1 MSTQN
6 PTAVRVY
13 LARVRSALA
22 DLPESEVEEI
32 LEDVRPH
39 LAEMEAELGENAK
52 VDTLIERLGTPES
65 YAAELRTSG
74 GYPPR
79 PADAGNQTTVLGK
92 TGIGGARF
100 AFWGLVFSVGGFAL
114 FGFAAAVWVR
124 VEPLLGLLFVAPVL
138 AISVAYVVRKGVAPI
153 AELPEVVKLRETA
166 ASLQANRE
174 GKGLSYL
181 RSLKPA
187 WWLLCAAVLVMFG
200 LLLVVRDTE
209 AVLLLPLM
217 IVAAVAVVWAGP
229 KLKGDS
235 RLLWLAVP
243 ISAFVVG
250 SMLGG
255 AGAAVDLI
263 ANRSYSSGSYNGSYN
278 PNYQDGYG
286 NPQLMYG
293 NREVENIYAFDAEGK
308 PLTEFYLYDEDGR
321 PLSTTRYACE
331 KSTGDKRK
339 AGDDN
344 RYPRPRIQQGVQD
357 DQGNADGY
365 NGYRG
370 YCQEKTDVPF
380 SAAIPKG
387 AQVPPPSSSAPS
399 SPVAPPA
406 APPSSAV
413 PPSSNSTQPTR

>member
-39 LAEMEAELGENAK
+39 LAEMEAELGDNAR
-52 VDTLIERLGTPES
+52 VEALIERLGSPES
-65 YAAELRTSG
+65 YAAELRASG

-79 PADAGNQTTVLGK
+79 PADTGDKTTALKAK

-166 ASLQANRE
+166 TSFQANRNSR
-174 GKGLSYL
+174 GLTYF
-181 RSLKPA
+181 RTLKPA
-187 WWLLCAAVLVMFG
+187 WWVLCAAVLVVFG
-200 LLLVVRDTE
+200 LLLVLRDTE

-217 IVAAVAVVWAGP
+217 LLAAVAVVWAGP
-229 KLKGDS
+229 RLKADR

-243 ISAFVVG
+243 ISAFVIG

-263 ANRSYSSGSYNGSYN
+263 AKRSYGSGSYGGYP
-278 PNYQDGYG
+278 PNYHDTYG

-293 NREVENIYAFDAEGK
+293 SQSVDNIYAFDGEGK
-308 PLTEFYLYDEDGR
+308 PLTEIYLYDEEGR

-331 KSTGDKRK
+331 RSTGEKRRV
-339 AGDDN
+339 GDDN
-344 RYPRPRIQQGVQD
+344 RYPRPRIERGVQD
-357 DQGNADGY
+357 DEGNLNGY

-387 AQVPPPSSSAPS
+387 LPVPPASSAPPSPTS
-399 SPVAPPA
+399 SAA
-406 APPSSAV
+406 APP
-413 PPSSNSTQPTR
+413 SNSTQPTR

>member
-39 LAEMEAELGENAK
+39 LAEMEAELGDNPK
-52 VDTLIERLGTPES
+52 VDALIERLGSPEG
-65 YAAELRTSG
+65 YAAELRASG

-79 PADAGNQTTVLGK
+79 PADSGDKTSLLKVK

-100 AFWGLVFSVGGFAL
+100 AFWGLVFSMGGFAL

-124 VEPLLGLLFVAPVL
+124 VEPLLGLLFIAPVL
-138 AISVAYVVRKGVAPI
+138 AISVAYVVRRGVAPI
-153 AELPEVVKLRETA
+153 TELPEVVKLREIVK
-166 ASLQANRE
+166 SFQSNRN
-174 GKGLSYL
+174 GKGLTYF
-181 RSLKPA
+181 RALKPA
-187 WWLLCAAVLVMFG
+187 WWVLCAAVLVVFG
-200 LLLVVRDTE
+200 LLLMLRDTE

-217 IVAAVAVVWAGP
+217 LLAAVAVVWAGP
-229 KLKGDS
+229 KLKTDR

-243 ISAFVVG
+243 ISAFVIG

-263 ANRSYSSGSYNGSYN
+263 AKRSYGGSSYNSGYT
-278 PNYQDGYG
+278 PNYNDNYG

-293 NREVENIYAFDAEGK
+293 SQDVENIYAFDAEGK
-308 PLTEFYLYDEDGR
+308 PLTEIYLYDENGR

-331 KSTGDKRK
+331 KSTGEKRRV
-339 AGDDN
+339 GDDN
-344 RYPRPRIQQGVQD
+344 RYPRPLVERGVEDGQGSR
-357 DQGNADGY
+357 NGY
-365 NGYRG
+365 NGSRG
-370 YCQEKTDVPF
+370 YCEERADIPF

-387 AQVPPPSSSAPS
+387 APVPPSATPQ
-399 SPVAPPA
+399 
-406 APPSSAV
+406 APPSSV
-413 PPSSNSTQPTR
+413 TPPSGSTQPTR

>member
-39 LAEMEAELGENAK
+39 LAEMEAELGDNPK
-52 VDTLIERLGTPES
+52 VDALIERLGSPES
-65 YAAELRTSG
+65 YAAELRASG

-79 PADAGNQTTVLGK
+79 PPDAGDKTTVLKVK

-153 AELPEVVKLRETA
+153 TELPEVVKLREIAT
-166 ASLQANRE
+166 SFQNDRNS
-174 GKGLSYL
+174 KGINYF
-181 RSLKPA
+181 RTLKPA
-187 WWLLCAAVLVMFG
+187 WWVLCAAVLVVFG
-200 LLLVVRDTE
+200 LLLVLRDTE

-217 IVAAVAVVWAGP
+217 LLAAVAVVWAGP
-229 KLKGDS
+229 KLKTDR

-243 ISAFVVG
+243 ISAFVIG

-263 ANRSYSSGSYNGSYN
+263 AKRSYSNGSYNGGYTPSYN
-278 PNYQDGYG
+278 DNYG

-293 NREVENIYAFDAEGK
+293 SQDVENIYAFDAEGK
-308 PLTEFYLYDEDGR
+308 PLTEIYLYDENGR

-331 KSTGDKRK
+331 RSTGEKRK
-339 AGDDN
+339 VGDDN
-344 RYPRPRIQQGVQD
+344 RYPRPRLERGVRD
-357 DQGNADGY
+357 DDGNLNGY
-365 NGYRG
+365 NGSRS
-370 YCQEKTDVPF
+370 YCQEKAEVPF
-380 SAAIPKG
+380 SAAIPKITPVPPSTT
-387 AQVPPPSSSAPS
+387 AQVPPSSSVTLPS
-399 SPVAPPA
+399 NP
-406 APPSSAV
+406 
-413 PPSSNSTQPTR
+413 TQPTR

>member
-39 LAEMEAELGENAK
+39 LAEMEAELGENPK
-52 VDTLIERLGTPES
+52 VDALIERLGSPEG
-65 YAAELRTSG
+65 YAAELRASG

-79 PADAGNQTTVLGK
+79 PPDADGKTTVLKVK

-153 AELPEVVKLRETA
+153 AELPEVVKLREIAT
-166 ASLQANRE
+166 SFQNNRNS
-174 GKGLSYL
+174 KGVNYF
-181 RSLKPA
+181 RTLKPA
-187 WWLLCAAVLVMFG
+187 WWVLCAAVLVIFG
-200 LLLVVRDTE
+200 LLLVLRDTE

-217 IVAAVAVVWAGP
+217 LLAAVAVVWAGP
-229 KLKGDS
+229 KLKTDR

-243 ISAFVVG
+243 ISAFVIG

-263 ANRSYSSGSYNGSYN
+263 AKRSYGGGSYPSSYNGGYN
-278 PNYQDGYG
+278 DNYG

-293 NREVENIYAFDAEGK
+293 SQDVENIYAFDAEGK
-308 PLTEFYLYDEDGR
+308 PLTEIYLYDEEGR
-321 PLSTTRYACE
+321 PLNTTRYACE
-331 KSTGDKRK
+331 RSTGEKRK
-339 AGDDN
+339 VGDDN
-344 RYPRPRIQQGVQD
+344 RYPRPRLERGVQD
-357 DQGNADGY
+357 YDGNLNGY
-365 NGYRG
+365 NGSRA
-370 YCQEKTDVPF
+370 YCQERTEVPF
-380 SAAIPKG
+380 SAAIPKITP
-387 AQVPPPSSSAPS
+387 APPSTTAQ
-399 SPVAPPA
+399 
-406 APPSSAV
+406 APPSSPA
-413 PPSSNSTQPTR
+413 PPSNSTQPTR

>member
-1 MSTQN
+1 MSTQS

-52 VDTLIERLGTPES
+52 VDALIERLGSPES
-65 YAAELRTSG
+65 YAAELRASG

-79 PADAGNQTTVLGK
+79 PAEAADGGK
-92 TGIGGARF
+92 TALLKAKTGVGGARF
-100 AFWGLVFSVGGFAL
+100 AFWGLVFAVGGFAL

-124 VEPLLGLLFVAPVL
+124 VEPLAGLLFVAPVF
-138 AISVAYVVRKGVAPI
+138 AISVAYVIRRGVGPI
-153 AELPEVVKLRETA
+153 AELPEVVKFRETA
-166 ASLQANRE
+166 KSFQTVKD

-181 RSLKPA
+181 RTLKPA
-187 WWLLCAAVLVMFG
+187 WWVLCAAVMIFFG
-200 LLLVVRDTE
+200 LLLVRRDTE
-209 AVLLLPLM
+209 AVILLPLL
-217 IVAAVAVVWAGP
+217 IIAAAAVIWAGP
-229 KLKGDS
+229 KVKSDR

-243 ISAFVVG
+243 VSAFVIG

-263 ANRSYSSGSYNGSYN
+263 TNRSYGGGSYNGYAPSYSDN
-278 PNYQDGYG
+278 YG
-286 NPQLMYG
+286 NPELRYG
-293 NREVENIYAFDAEGK
+293 SNDVENIYAFDGEGK
-308 PLTEFYLYDEDGR
+308 PLTEVFLYDEHGR
-321 PLSTTRYACE
+321 PLSTARYACE
-331 KSTGDKRK
+331 KSTGEKRK

-344 RYPRPRIQQGVQD
+344 RYPRPRLERGVQD
-357 DQGNADGY
+357 NDGNLNGY
-365 NGYRG
+365 NGNRA

-387 AQVPPPSSSAPS
+387 SPVTPSATTQALPSSAAPPPSD
-399 SPVAPPA
+399 
-406 APPSSAV
+406 
-413 PPSSNSTQPTR
+413 STQPTR

>member
-39 LAEMEAELGENAK
+39 LAEMEAELGDNPK
-52 VDTLIERLGTPES
+52 VEALIERLGSPES
-65 YAAELRTSG
+65 YAAELRASG

-79 PADAGNQTTVLGK
+79 PPDAGDKTTVLKAK

-100 AFWGLVFSVGGFAL
+100 AFWGLLFSVCGFAL

-124 VEPLLGLLFVAPVL
+124 VDPLLGLLFVAPVL
-138 AISVAYVVRKGVAPI
+138 AISVAYVVRNGVAPI
-153 AELPEVVKLRETA
+153 AELPEVAKLREI
-166 ASLQANRE
+166 ANSFQNDRNS
-174 GKGLSYL
+174 KGLTYF
-181 RSLKPA
+181 RTLKPA
-187 WWLLCAAVLVMFG
+187 WWVLCAAVLVIFG
-200 LLLVVRDTE
+200 LLLVLRDTE
-209 AVLLLPLM
+209 AVLLMPLM
-217 IVAAVAVVWAGP
+217 LLAAVAVVWAGS
-229 KLKGDS
+229 KLKTDR

-255 AGAAVDLI
+255 AGAVVDLI
-263 ANRSYSSGSYNGSYN
+263 AKRSYSGGSYNSGYT
-278 PNYQDGYG
+278 PNYNDNYG

-293 NREVENIYAFDAEGK
+293 SQDVENIYAFDAEGK
-308 PLTEFYLYDEDGR
+308 PLTEIYLYDEDGR

-331 KSTGDKRK
+331 RSTGEKRK

-344 RYPRPRIQQGVQD
+344 RYPRPRVERGVRD
-357 DQGNADGY
+357 NEGNLDGY
-365 NGYRG
+365 NGSHG
-370 YCQEKTDVPF
+370 YCLERTDVPF
-380 SAAIPKG
+380 SAAIPRG
-387 AQVPPPSSSAPS
+387 APVPPSTTAQ
-399 SPVAPPA
+399 
-406 APPSSAV
+406 APPSSAT
-413 PPSSNSTQPTR
+413 PPSSSTQPTR

>member
-52 VDTLIERLGTPES
+52 VDALIERLGSPES
-65 YAAELRTSG
+65 YAAELRASG
-74 GYPPR
+74 GYPAR
-79 PADAGNQTTVLGK
+79 PADAGDKTTVVKVK

-100 AFWGLVFSVGGFAL
+100 AFWGLMFSVGGFAL
-114 FGFAAAVWVR
+114 FGFTAAVWVR
-124 VEPLLGLLFVAPVL
+124 VEPLVGVLLVAPVF
-138 AISVAYVVRKGVAPI
+138 AISVAYVVRKGVGPI
-153 AELPEVVKLRETA
+153 AELPEVVKFRETA
-166 ASLQANRE
+166 TSFQANRN
-174 GKGLSYL
+174 GKGLTYF

-187 WWLLCAAVLVMFG
+187 WWILCAAVLVIFG
-200 LLLVVRDTE
+200 LLLVVRDTG

-217 IVAAVAVVWAGP
+217 LLAAIAVVWAGP
-229 KLKGDS
+229 KLKADR
-235 RLLWLAVP
+235 RLLWLALP
-243 ISAFVVG
+243 ISAFVIG

-263 ANRSYSSGSYNGSYN
+263 AKRSYGSGSYDGYP
-278 PNYQDGYG
+278 PNYNDTYG

-293 NREVENIYAFDAEGK
+293 NQGVDNIYAFDAEGK
-308 PLTEFYLYDEDGR
+308 PLTEIYLYDENGR

-331 KSTGDKRK
+331 KSSGEKRT
-339 AGDDN
+339 AGNDN
-344 RYPRPRIQQGVQD
+344 RYPRPRLERGVQD
-357 DQGNADGY
+357 NYGNLNGY
-365 NGYRG
+365 NGNRS
-370 YCQEKTDVPF
+370 YCEEKTDVPF

-387 AQVPPPSSSAPS
+387 SPVTPSATPQAPPSTPQ
-399 SPVAPPA
+399 APPS
-406 APPSSAV
+406 SSAV
-413 PPSSNSTQPTR
+413 PPSSPTQPTR

>member
-39 LAEMEAELGENAK
+39 LAEMETELGDNPK
-52 VDTLIERLGTPES
+52 VDALIERLGSPEG
-65 YAAELRTSG
+65 YAAELRASG

-79 PADAGNQTTVLGK
+79 PADTGEQTTLLKVK

-100 AFWGLVFSVGGFAL
+100 AFWGLVFSMGGFAL

-124 VEPLLGLLFVAPVL
+124 VQPMAGLLFITPIF
-138 AISVAYVVRKGVAPI
+138 AISLVYVIRRGVAPI
-153 AELPEVVKLRETA
+153 AELPEVVKLREIVT
-166 ASLQANRE
+166 SFQANQN
-174 GKGLSYL
+174 GKGLNYF

-187 WWLLCAAVLVMFG
+187 WWILCAAVLVIFG
-200 LLLVVRDTE
+200 LLLVIRDTE
-209 AVLLLPLM
+209 AVLLLPLLLL
-217 IVAAVAVVWAGP
+217 AAVAVVWAGP
-229 KLKGDS
+229 KLKGDR

-243 ISAFVVG
+243 ISAFVIG

-263 ANRSYSSGSYNGSYN
+263 AKRSYGGDSYNGYPTSYS
-278 PNYQDGYG
+278 DTYG

-293 NREVENIYAFDAEGK
+293 NQSVDNIYAFDAEGK
-308 PLTEFYLYDEDGR
+308 PLTEIYLYDEEGR
-321 PLSTTRYACE
+321 PLNTTRYACE
-331 KSTGDKRK
+331 RSSGEKRK
-339 AGDDN
+339 VGDDN
-344 RYPRPRIQQGVQD
+344 RYPRPRLERGVQD
-357 DQGNADGY
+357 NDGNLNGY
-365 NGYRG
+365 NGNRS
-370 YCQEKTDVPF
+370 YCQERTDVPF

-387 AQVPPPSSSAPS
+387 APVPPSSSAP
-399 SPVAPPA
+399 P
-406 APPSSAV
+406 PPS
-413 PPSSNSTQPTR
+413 STQPTR

>member
-39 LAEMEAELGENAK
+39 LAEMEAELGENPK
-52 VDTLIERLGTPES
+52 VDALIERLGSPEG
-65 YAAELRTSG
+65 YAAELRASG

-79 PADAGNQTTVLGK
+79 PPDAGDKTTVLKVK

-153 AELPEVVKLRETA
+153 TELPEVVKLREIAT
-166 ASLQANRE
+166 SFQNNRN
-174 GKGLSYL
+174 GKGINYF
-181 RSLKPA
+181 RTLKPA
-187 WWLLCAAVLVMFG
+187 WWVLCAAVLVIFG
-200 LLLVVRDTE
+200 LLLVLRDTE

-217 IVAAVAVVWAGP
+217 LLAAVAVVWAGP
-229 KLKGDS
+229 KLKTDR

-243 ISAFVVG
+243 ISAFVIG

-263 ANRSYSSGSYNGSYN
+263 AKRSYGNGSYN
-278 PNYQDGYG
+278 SGYTPSYNDNYG

-293 NREVENIYAFDAEGK
+293 SQDVENIYAFDAEGK
-308 PLTEFYLYDEDGR
+308 PLTEIYLYDENGR

-331 KSTGDKRK
+331 RSTGEKRRI
-339 AGDDN
+339 GDDN
-344 RYPRPRIQQGVQD
+344 RYPRPRLERGVQD
-357 DQGNADGY
+357 NDGNLNGY
-365 NGYRG
+365 NGSRS
-370 YCQEKTDVPF
+370 YCQEKAEVPF

-387 AQVPPPSSSAPS
+387 APVPPSTTAQAPPSSS
-399 SPVAPPA
+399 VAPP
-406 APPSSAV
+406 
-413 PPSSNSTQPTR
+413 SNPTQPTR

>member
-39 LAEMEAELGENAK
+39 LAEMEAELGDSPK
-52 VDTLIERLGTPES
+52 VDALIERLGSPES
-65 YAAELRTSG
+65 YAAELRASG

-79 PADAGNQTTVLGK
+79 PADAGDKTTLLKAK

-100 AFWGLVFSVGGFAL
+100 AFWGLVFSMGGFAL
-114 FGFAAAVWVR
+114 FGFAAAVWLR

-138 AISVAYVVRKGVAPI
+138 AISVVYVVRRGVGPI
-153 AELPEVVKLRETA
+153 AELPEVVKLRETVT
-166 ASLQANRE
+166 SFQANRN
-174 GKGLSYL
+174 GNGMTYF

-187 WWLLCAAVLVMFG
+187 WWILCAAVLVVFG
-200 LLLVVRDTE
+200 LLLVLRDTE

-217 IVAAVAVVWAGP
+217 LLAAVAVVWAGP
-229 KLKGDS
+229 KLKGDR

-243 ISAFVVG
+243 VSAFVIG
-250 SMLGG
+250 SMVGG

-263 ANRSYSSGSYNGSYN
+263 AKRSYGGDSYNGYPTSYS
-278 PNYQDGYG
+278 DTYG
-286 NPQLMYG
+286 NSQLMYG
-293 NREVENIYAFDAEGK
+293 SRSVDNIYAFDAEGK
-308 PLTEFYLYDEDGR
+308 PLTEIFLYDEEGR

-331 KSTGDKRK
+331 RSSGEKRK
-339 AGDDN
+339 VGDDN
-344 RYPRPRIQQGVQD
+344 RYPRPRLERGVQD
-357 DQGNADGY
+357 NDGNLNGY
-365 NGYRG
+365 NGNRS
-370 YCQEKTDVPF
+370 YCQERTDVPF

-387 AQVPPPSSSAPS
+387 APVPPSSSAPPAPS
-399 SPVAPPA
+399 SSA
-406 APPSSAV
+406 APPSNSA
-413 PPSSNSTQPTR
+413 QPTR

>member
-65 YAAELRTSG
+65 YAAELRASG

-79 PADAGNQTTVLGK
+79 PADAGNQATALKMK

-153 AELPEVVKLRETA
+153 AELPEVVKIRDTVT
-166 ASLQANRE
+166 SLQANRE
-174 GKGLSYL
+174 GRELTYL

-187 WWLLCAAVLVMFG
+187 WWLLCAAVLVVFG
-200 LLLVVRDTE
+200 LLLVLRDTE

-229 KLKGDS
+229 KLKGDR

-255 AGAAVDLI
+255 AGAAVDLL
-263 ANRSYSSGSYNGSYN
+263 AKRSYSSGSYTGYTSSYSDN
-278 PNYQDGYG
+278 YG

-293 NREVENIYAFDAEGK
+293 SREVENVYAFDSQGK
-308 PLTEFYLYDEDGR
+308 PLTEIYLYDEDGR
-321 PLSTTRYACE
+321 PLTTARYACE
-331 KSTGDKRK
+331 KSTGEKRK

-344 RYPRPRIQQGVQD
+344 RYPRPRIERGVQD
-357 DQGNADGY
+357 DHGNVNGY
-365 NGYRG
+365 NGYRD

-387 AQVPPPSSSAPS
+387 AQVPSPSSSAPPTS
-399 SPVAPPA
+399 LPAPP
-406 APPSSAV
+406 
-413 PPSSNSTQPTR
+413 TR

>member
-39 LAEMEAELGENAK
+39 LAEMEAELGENPK
-52 VDTLIERLGTPES
+52 VDALIERLGSPES
-65 YAAELRTSG
+65 YAAELRASG

-79 PADAGNQTTVLGK
+79 PPEAGDKTAVLKVK

-138 AISVAYVVRKGVAPI
+138 AISVAYVVRRGVAPI
-153 AELPEVVKLRETA
+153 AELPEVVKLREIAT
-166 ASLQANRE
+166 SFQGNRNS
-174 GKGLSYL
+174 KGVNYF
-181 RSLKPA
+181 RTLKPA
-187 WWLLCAAVLVMFG
+187 WWVLCAAVLVVFG
-200 LLLVVRDTE
+200 LLLVLRDTE

-217 IVAAVAVVWAGP
+217 LLAAVAVVWAGP
-229 KLKGDS
+229 KLKTDR

-243 ISAFVVG
+243 VSAFVIG

-263 ANRSYSSGSYNGSYN
+263 AKRSYSGGSYNSGYT
-278 PNYQDGYG
+278 PNYNDNYG

-293 NREVENIYAFDAEGK
+293 SQDVENIYAFDAEGK
-308 PLTEFYLYDEDGR
+308 PLTEIYLYDENGR

-331 KSTGDKRK
+331 RSTGEKRK
-339 AGDDN
+339 VGDDN
-344 RYPRPRIQQGVQD
+344 RYPRPRLERGVQD
-357 DQGNADGY
+357 NDGNRDGY
-365 NGYRG
+365 NGSRG
-370 YCQEKTDVPF
+370 YCQERAEVPF
-380 SAAIPKG
+380 SAAIPK
-387 AQVPPPSSSAPS
+387 AVPVPPTSQ
-399 SPVAPPA
+399 A
-406 APPSSAV
+406 APPSSTPVA
-413 PPSSNSTQPTR
+413 PPSNSTQPTR

>member
-39 LAEMEAELGENAK
+39 LAEMEAELGENPK
-52 VDTLIERLGTPES
+52 VDALIERLGSPES
-65 YAAELRTSG
+65 YAAELRASG

-79 PADAGNQTTVLGK
+79 PADAGDKTTVLKVK

-114 FGFAAAVWVR
+114 FGFAAAMLIR
-124 VEPLLGLLFVAPVL
+124 MGPLLGLLFIAPVL
-138 AISVAYVVRKGVAPI
+138 AISVIYVARRGVAPI
-153 AELPEVVKLRETA
+153 AELPEVVKLREIAT
-166 ASLQANRE
+166 SFQANRN
-174 GKGLSYL
+174 GKGLVYF

-187 WWLLCAAVLVMFG
+187 WWVLCAAVLVVFG
-200 LLLVVRDTE
+200 LLLVLRETG

-217 IVAAVAVVWAGP
+217 LLAAVAVAWAGP
-229 KLKGDS
+229 KLKGDR

-243 ISAFVVG
+243 ISAFVIG

-263 ANRSYSSGSYNGSYN
+263 AKRSYGGSSYNGYPPSSG
-278 PNYQDGYG
+278 DTYG

-293 NREVENIYAFDAEGK
+293 NQSVDNIYAFDAEGK
-308 PLTEFYLYDEDGR
+308 PLTGIYLYDEEGR

-331 KSTGDKRK
+331 KGTGEKRK
-339 AGDDN
+339 IGDDN
-344 RYPRPRIQQGVQD
+344 RYPRPQIERGVQD
-357 DQGNADGY
+357 YDGNRDGY
-365 NGYRG
+365 NGNRS
-370 YCQEKTDVPF
+370 YCQEKTEVPF

-387 AQVPPPSSSAPS
+387 APVPPSSSASPPSSSAAPPPSSS
-399 SPVAPPA
+399 
-406 APPSSAV
+406 
-413 PPSSNSTQPTR
+413 TQPPR

>member
-39 LAEMEAELGENAK
+39 LAEMEAELGDNAR
-52 VDTLIERLGTPES
+52 VDALIERLGSPES
-65 YAAELRTSG
+65 YAAELRASG

-79 PADAGNQTTVLGK
+79 PADAGDKTTALKGK

-124 VEPLLGLLFVAPVL
+124 VEPLLGLLFVAPFL
-138 AISVAYVVRKGVAPI
+138 GISVAYVVRKGVAPI
-153 AELPEVVKLRETA
+153 AELPEVVRLREIAT
-166 ASLQANRE
+166 SFQANRN
-174 GKGLSYL
+174 GKGLNYF
-181 RSLKPA
+181 RTLKPA
-187 WWLLCAAVLVMFG
+187 WWVLCAAVLVVFG
-200 LLLVVRDTE
+200 LLLVLRDTE

-217 IVAAVAVVWAGP
+217 LLAAGAVVWAGP
-229 KLKGDS
+229 RLKADR
-235 RLLWLAVP
+235 RLLWLSVP
-243 ISAFVVG
+243 ISAFVIG

-263 ANRSYSSGSYNGSYN
+263 AKRSYGSSSPYNGYA
-278 PNYQDGYG
+278 PNYSDTYG

-293 NREVENIYAFDAEGK
+293 SQSVENIYAFDGEGK
-308 PLTEFYLYDEDGR
+308 PLTEIYLYDEEGR

-331 KSTGDKRK
+331 RSTGEKRK
-339 AGDDN
+339 VGDDN
-344 RYPRPRIQQGVQD
+344 RYPRPRVERGVQD
-357 DQGNADGY
+357 DEGNLNGY

-387 AQVPPPSSSAPS
+387 APMPPASPAPPSSS
-399 SPVAPPA
+399 PVPPN
-406 APPSSAV
+406 SSAV
-413 PPSSNSTQPTR
+413 PPNSAQPTR

>member
-52 VDTLIERLGTPES
+52 VDALIERLGSPES
-65 YAAELRTSG
+65 YAAELRASG

-79 PADAGNQTTVLGK
+79 PADAGGKTSVLKVK
-92 TGIGGARF
+92 TGIGGSRF

-124 VEPLLGLLFVAPVL
+124 VEPLLGLLFVAPVF
-138 AISVAYVVRKGVAPI
+138 AISVAYVVRKGVGPI
-153 AELPEVVKLRETA
+153 SELPEVVKLREVGT
-166 ASLQANRE
+166 SFRSNRD
-174 GKGLSYL
+174 GKGLNYL
-181 RSLKPA
+181 RTLKPA
-187 WWLLCAAVLVMFG
+187 WWVLCAAVLVVFG
-200 LLLVVRDTE
+200 LLLVLRDTE
-209 AVLLLPLM
+209 AVLLLPLL
-217 IVAAVAVVWAGP
+217 IVAAAAVVWAGP
-229 KLKGDS
+229 KVKGDP

-243 ISAFVVG
+243 ISAFVIG

-263 ANRSYSSGSYNGSYN
+263 AKRSYGGSGPYGGYTSNYNDN
-278 PNYQDGYG
+278 YG

-293 NREVENIYAFDAEGK
+293 NNDVGNIYAFDGEGK
-308 PLTEFYLYDEDGR
+308 PLTEVFLYDENGR
-321 PLSTTRYACE
+321 PLSTARYSCE
-331 KSTGDKRK
+331 RSTGEKRK
-339 AGDDN
+339 VGDDN
-344 RYPRPRIQQGVQD
+344 RYPRPRLERGVQD
-357 DQGNADGY
+357 NDGNLNGY
-365 NGYRG
+365 NGSRA

-387 AQVPPPSSSAPS
+387 SPVPPSSPAAPTSQAPPSSSA
-399 SPVAPPA
+399 
-406 APPSSAV
+406 V
-413 PPSSNSTQPTR
+413 PPSNSTQPTR

>member
-39 LAEMEAELGENAK
+39 LAEMEAELGDNPK
-52 VDTLIERLGTPES
+52 VDALIERLGSPES
-65 YAAELRTSG
+65 YAAELRASG

-79 PADAGNQTTVLGK
+79 PADAGEQTTLLKAK

-114 FGFAAAVWVR
+114 FGFAAALWVR
-124 VEPLLGLLFVAPVL
+124 VEPLLGLLFIASVL
-138 AISVAYVVRKGVAPI
+138 AISVVYVARRGVAPI
-153 AELPEVVKLRETA
+153 AELPEVIKLRDIVT
-166 ASLQANRE
+166 SFQANRN
-174 GKGLSYL
+174 GKGLAYF
-181 RSLKPA
+181 RALKPA
-187 WWLLCAAVLVMFG
+187 WWVLCAAVLVIFG
-200 LLLVVRDTE
+200 LLLVLRDTG

-217 IVAAVAVVWAGP
+217 LLAAAAVVWAGP
-229 KLKGDS
+229 KLKGDR

-243 ISAFVVG
+243 ISAFVIG

-263 ANRSYSSGSYNGSYN
+263 AKRSYGSGPYGGGYP
-278 PNYQDGYG
+278 PNYSDTYG

-293 NREVENIYAFDAEGK
+293 NQGVDNIYAFDAEGK
-308 PLTEFYLYDEDGR
+308 PLTGIYLYDEEGR

-331 KSTGDKRK
+331 KSTGEKRK
-339 AGDDN
+339 VGDDN
-344 RYPRPRIQQGVQD
+344 RYPRPRLERGVRD
-357 DQGNADGY
+357 SEGNLNGY
-365 NGYRG
+365 NGSRG
-370 YCQEKTDVPF
+370 YCQERTDVPF

-387 AQVPPPSSSAPS
+387 APVPPSAIPQAPPSSS
-399 SPVAPPA
+399 VAPP
-406 APPSSAV
+406 
-413 PPSSNSTQPTR
+413 SNSTQPTR

>member
-39 LAEMEAELGENAK
+39 LAEMESELGENPK
-52 VDTLIERLGTPES
+52 VDALIERLGSPEG
-65 YAAELRTSG
+65 YAAELRASG

-79 PADAGNQTTVLGK
+79 PPDADGKTTVLKVK

-124 VEPLLGLLFVAPVL
+124 VDPLLGLLFVAPVL

-153 AELPEVVKLRETA
+153 AELPEVVKLREIAT
-166 ASLQANRE
+166 SFQNNRNS
-174 GKGLSYL
+174 KGVNYF
-181 RSLKPA
+181 RTLKPA
-187 WWLLCAAVLVMFG
+187 WWVLCAAVLVIFG
-200 LLLVVRDTE
+200 LLLVLRDTE

-217 IVAAVAVVWAGP
+217 LLAAVAVVWAGP
-229 KLKGDS
+229 KLKTDR

-243 ISAFVVG
+243 ISAFVIG

-263 ANRSYSSGSYNGSYN
+263 AKRSYGGGSYNSSYGPSYN
-278 PNYQDGYG
+278 DSYG
-286 NPQLMYG
+286 NPQLTYG
-293 NREVENIYAFDAEGK
+293 SQDVENIYAFDADGK
-308 PLTEFYLYDEDGR
+308 PLTEIYLYDENGR

-331 KSTGDKRK
+331 QSTGEKRK
-339 AGDDN
+339 IGDDN
-344 RYPRPRIQQGVQD
+344 RYPRPRLERGVQD
-357 DQGNADGY
+357 HDGNLNGY

-370 YCQEKTDVPF
+370 YCLERTDVPF
-380 SAAIPKG
+380 SAAIPKITP
-387 AQVPPPSSSAPS
+387 AQPSTTAQ
-399 SPVAPPA
+399 
-406 APPSSAV
+406 APPSSAA
-413 PPSSNSTQPTR
+413 PPSNSTQPTR

>member
-39 LAEMEAELGENAK
+39 LAEMEAELGENPK
-52 VDTLIERLGTPES
+52 VDALIERLGSPEG
-65 YAAELRTSG
+65 YAAELRASG

-79 PADAGNQTTVLGK
+79 PPDAGDKTTVLKVK

-138 AISVAYVVRKGVAPI
+138 AISVTYVVRKGVAPI
-153 AELPEVVKLRETA
+153 AELPEVVKLREIAT
-166 ASLQANRE
+166 SFQNNRNS
-174 GKGLSYL
+174 KGISYF
-181 RSLKPA
+181 RTLKPA
-187 WWLLCAAVLVMFG
+187 WWVLCAAVLVIFG
-200 LLLVVRDTE
+200 LLLVLRDTE

-217 IVAAVAVVWAGP
+217 LLAAVAVVWAGP
-229 KLKGDS
+229 KLKTDR

-243 ISAFVVG
+243 ISAFVIG

-263 ANRSYSSGSYNGSYN
+263 AKRSYSNGSYNGGYTPSYN
-278 PNYQDGYG
+278 DNYG

-293 NREVENIYAFDAEGK
+293 NEDVGNIYAFDAEGK
-308 PLTEFYLYDEDGR
+308 PLSEIYLYDENGR

-331 KSTGDKRK
+331 RSTGEKRK
-339 AGDDN
+339 VGDDN
-344 RYPRPRIQQGVQD
+344 RYPRPRLERGVQD
-357 DQGNADGY
+357 NDGNLNGY
-365 NGYRG
+365 NGSRS
-370 YCQEKTDVPF
+370 YCQEKAEVPF

-387 AQVPPPSSSAPS
+387 APVPSSTTAQ
-399 SPVAPPA
+399 APP
-406 APPSSAV
+406 
-413 PPSSNSTQPTR
+413 SNSTQPTR

>member
-79 PADAGNQTTVLGK
+79 PADAGDPTTVLKTK

-124 VEPLLGLLFVAPVL
+124 VEPLLGLLFVVPVL
-138 AISVAYVVRKGVAPI
+138 AISVVYVVRKGIAPI
-153 AELPEVVKLRETA
+153 AELPEVVKLRETMT
-166 ASLQANRE
+166 SLQANRE
-174 GKGLSYL
+174 GKGLAYL

-187 WWLLCAAVLVMFG
+187 WWLLCAAVLVVFG
-200 LLLVVRDTE
+200 LLLVLRDTE

-217 IVAAVAVVWAGP
+217 LVAAVAVVWAGP
-229 KLKGDS
+229 KLKGDR

-255 AGAAVDLI
+255 AGAAVDLV
-263 ANRSYSSGSYNGSYN
+263 AKRSYSNGSYSGYSPSYN
-278 PNYQDGYG
+278 DNYG

-308 PLTEFYLYDEDGR
+308 PLTEFYLYDEGGR
-321 PLSTTRYACE
+321 PLSTTRFACE
-331 KSTGDKRK
+331 KSTGEKRK

-344 RYPRPRIQQGVQD
+344 RYPRPLIQQGVQD
-357 DQGNADGY
+357 ERGNVDGY

-387 AQVPPPSSSAPS
+387 SQVPAPSSSAL
-399 SPVAPPA
+399 
-406 APPSSAV
+406 PPSS
-413 PPSSNSTQPTR
+413 STQPTR

>member
-39 LAEMEAELGENAK
+39 LAEMEAELGENPK
-52 VDTLIERLGTPES
+52 VDALIERLGSPEG
-65 YAAELRTSG
+65 YAAELRASG

-79 PADAGNQTTVLGK
+79 PPDADGKTTVLKVK

-124 VEPLLGLLFVAPVL
+124 VDPLLGLLFVAPVL

-153 AELPEVVKLRETA
+153 AELPEVVKLREIAT
-166 ASLQANRE
+166 SFQNNRNS
-174 GKGLSYL
+174 KGVNYF
-181 RSLKPA
+181 RTLKPA
-187 WWLLCAAVLVMFG
+187 WWVLCAAVLVIFG
-200 LLLVVRDTE
+200 LLLVLRDTE

-217 IVAAVAVVWAGP
+217 LLAAVAVVWAGP
-229 KLKGDS
+229 KLKTDR

-243 ISAFVVG
+243 ISAFVIG

-263 ANRSYSSGSYNGSYN
+263 AKRSYGGGSYNSPYGPSYN
-278 PNYQDGYG
+278 DSYG
-286 NPQLMYG
+286 NPQLTYG
-293 NREVENIYAFDAEGK
+293 SGDVENIYAFDAEGK
-308 PLTEFYLYDEDGR
+308 PLTEIYLYDENGR

-331 KSTGDKRK
+331 QSTGEKRK
-339 AGDDN
+339 IGDDN
-344 RYPRPRIQQGVQD
+344 RYPRPRLERGVQD
-357 DQGNADGY
+357 HDGNLNGY

-370 YCQEKTDVPF
+370 YCLERTDVPF
-380 SAAIPKG
+380 SAAIPKITP
-387 AQVPPPSSSAPS
+387 AQPSTTAQ
-399 SPVAPPA
+399 
-406 APPSSAV
+406 APPSSAA
-413 PPSSNSTQPTR
+413 PPSNSTQPTR

>member
-39 LAEMEAELGENAK
+39 LAEMEAELGEAAK
-52 VDTLIERLGTPES
+52 VDALIERLGTPES
-65 YAAELRTSG
+65 YAAELRASG

-79 PADAGNQTTVLGK
+79 PADAGGETAVLKAK

-124 VEPLLGLLFVAPVL
+124 VEPLLGLLFVAPVF
-138 AISVAYVVRKGVAPI
+138 AISVAYVVRKGVAPV
-153 AELPEVVKLRETA
+153 AELPEVVKLCEIGTSFRST
-166 ASLQANRE
+166 RD
-174 GKGLSYL
+174 GKGLAFL

-187 WWLLCAAVLVMFG
+187 WWVLCAVVLVVFG
-200 LLLVVRDTE
+200 LLLVLREAE
-209 AVLLLPLM
+209 AVLLLPLLL
-217 IVAAVAVVWAGP
+217 VAAAAVVWAGP
-229 KLKGDS
+229 KVPGDR

-243 ISAFVVG
+243 VSAFVIG

-255 AGAAVDLI
+255 VGAAVDLI
-263 ANRSYSSGSYNGSYN
+263 AKRSYGGGSYNSGYS
-278 PNYQDGYG
+278 PNYSDGYG

-293 NREVENIYAFDAEGK
+293 SQDVENIYAFDAEGK
-308 PLTEFYLYDEDGR
+308 PLTEIYLYDEDGR

-331 KSTGDKRK
+331 RSTGEKRK
-339 AGDDN
+339 VGDDN
-344 RYPRPRIQQGVQD
+344 RYPRPRVERGVQD
-357 DQGNADGY
+357 EQGNLNGY
-365 NGYRG
+365 NGSRG
-370 YCQEKTDVPF
+370 YCQERTDVPF

-387 AQVPPPSSSAPS
+387 APMPPASSAPPSS
-399 SPVAPPA
+399 PA
-406 APPSSAV
+406 APPSSA
-413 PPSSNSTQPTR
+413 PPSNSTQPTR

>member
-39 LAEMEAELGENAK
+39 LAEMEAELGENPK
-52 VDTLIERLGTPES
+52 VDALIERLGSPES
-65 YAAELRTSG
+65 YAAELRASG

-79 PADAGNQTTVLGK
+79 PADAGDKTAVLKGK

-114 FGFAAAVWVR
+114 FGFAAAVLIR
-124 VEPLLGLLFVAPVL
+124 VEPLLSLLFVAPVF
-138 AISVAYVVRKGVAPI
+138 AISVVYVVRRGVAPI
-153 AELPEVVKLRETA
+153 AELPEVVKLREIAT
-166 ASLQANRE
+166 SFQANRNS
-174 GKGLSYL
+174 KGLNYF

-187 WWLLCAAVLVMFG
+187 WWVLCAAVLVVFG
-200 LLLVVRDTE
+200 LLLVLRDTE
-209 AVLLLPLM
+209 AVLLLPFLLL
-217 IVAAVAVVWAGP
+217 AAAAVVWAGQ
-229 KLKGDS
+229 KLKGDR

-243 ISAFVVG
+243 ISAFVIG

-263 ANRSYSSGSYNGSYN
+263 AKRSYGGDSYNDGNTPTYN
-278 PNYQDGYG
+278 GNYSYG
-286 NPQLMYG
+286 NPLLMYG
-293 NREVENIYAFDAEGK
+293 SQDVENIYAFDGEGK
-308 PLTEFYLYDEDGR
+308 PLTEIYLYDEDGR

-331 KSTGDKRK
+331 KSTGEKRK
-339 AGDDN
+339 IGDDN
-344 RYPRPRIQQGVQD
+344 RYPRPRLDRGVQD
-357 DQGNADGY
+357 YDGNLNGY
-365 NGYRG
+365 NGNRS
-370 YCQEKTDVPF
+370 YCQERTEVPF

-387 AQVPPPSSSAPS
+387 APIPPSSSVPPPSSS
-399 SPVAPPA
+399 
-406 APPSSAV
+406 
-413 PPSSNSTQPTR
+413 TQPTR

>member
-52 VDTLIERLGTPES
+52 VDALIERLGSPES

-79 PADAGNQTTVLGK
+79 PADAGDKTVVVKQKSGV
-92 TGIGGARF
+92 GGARF
-100 AFWGLVFSVGGFAL
+100 AFWGLVFSVAGFAL

-124 VEPLLGLLFVAPVL
+124 VSPLLGLLFVAPVL
-138 AISVAYVVRKGVAPI
+138 AISVAFVVRKGVAPI
-153 AELPEVVKLRETA
+153 AALPEVVKLKETA
-166 ASLQANRE
+166 SSFQSKRD
-174 GKGLSYL
+174 GKGLTYL
-181 RSLKPA
+181 RALKPA
-187 WWLLCAAVLVMFG
+187 WWVLCAAVLVVFG
-200 LLLVVRDTE
+200 LLLMLRDVE

-217 IVAAVAVVWAGP
+217 LVAAVAVVWAGP
-229 KLKGDS
+229 KVKGDR

-243 ISAFVVG
+243 ISAFVIG

-263 ANRSYSSGSYNGSYN
+263 AKRSYGSGSYNSYTPSYSDN
-278 PNYQDGYG
+278 YG

-293 NREVENIYAFDAEGK
+293 SRDVENVYAFDGEGK
-308 PLTEFYLYDEDGR
+308 PLTEFYLYDENGR
-321 PLSTTRYACE
+321 PLSSVRYGCE
-331 KSTGDKRK
+331 KSTGEKRK
-339 AGDDN
+339 VGDDN
-344 RYPRPRIQQGVQD
+344 RFPRPRLERGVRD
-357 DQGNADGY
+357 DEGNLNGY
-365 NGYRG
+365 NGNRS
-370 YCQEKTDVPF
+370 YCLEKTDVPF

-387 AQVPPPSSSAPS
+387 SPVTPPSSTAPS
-399 SPVAPPA
+399 SPA

-413 PPSSNSTQPTR
+413 PPSNSTQPTR

>member
-39 LAEMEAELGENAK
+39 LAEMEAELGENAG
-52 VDTLIERLGTPES
+52 VDALIERLGSPES
-65 YAAELRTSG
+65 YAAELRASG

-79 PADAGNQTTVLGK
+79 PADSGDKTTVLKAK

-114 FGFAAAVWVR
+114 FGFAAAVWIR
-124 VEPLLGLLFVAPVL
+124 VEPLLGLLFIAPVL
-138 AISVAYVVRKGVAPI
+138 AISVVYVVRRGVAPI
-153 AELPEVVKLRETA
+153 AELPEVVKLREIAT
-166 ASLQANRE
+166 SFQANRN
-174 GKGLSYL
+174 GKGLNYF

-187 WWLLCAAVLVMFG
+187 WWILCAAVLVVFG
-200 LLLVVRDTE
+200 LLFVLRDAE

-217 IVAAVAVVWAGP
+217 LLAAVAVVWAGP
-229 KLKGDS
+229 KLKGDR

-243 ISAFVVG
+243 ISAFVIG
-250 SMLGG
+250 SMIGG

-263 ANRSYSSGSYNGSYN
+263 AKRSYGNGSYDGGYPSAYN
-278 PNYQDGYG
+278 GNYSQG
-286 NPQLMYG
+286 NPLLMHG
-293 NREVENIYAFDAEGK
+293 SQEVENIYAFDAEGK
-308 PLTEFYLYDEDGR
+308 PLTEIYLYDENGR

-331 KSTGDKRK
+331 KSTGEKRK
-339 AGDDN
+339 VGDDN
-344 RYPRPRIQQGVQD
+344 RYPRPQIERGVQD
-357 DQGNADGY
+357 YDGNRDGY
-365 NGYRG
+365 NGNRS
-370 YCQEKTDVPF
+370 YCQEKTEVPF

-387 AQVPPPSSSAPS
+387 APVPPSSPSAPPPSSSA
-399 SPVAPPA
+399 APP
-406 APPSSAV
+406 
-413 PPSSNSTQPTR
+413 SNSTQPTR

>member
-39 LAEMEAELGENAK
+39 LAEMEAELGENPK
-52 VDTLIERLGTPES
+52 VDALIERLGSPES
-65 YAAELRTSG
+65 YAAELRASG

-79 PADAGNQTTVLGK
+79 PADAGGKTTVLK
-92 TGIGGARF
+92 VKSGIGGARF

-114 FGFAAAVWVR
+114 FGFAAAVTIR
-124 VEPLLGLLFVAPVL
+124 MGPLLGLLFIAPVL
-138 AISVAYVVRKGVAPI
+138 AISVVYVARRGVTPI
-153 AELPEVVKLRETA
+153 AELPEVVKLREIAT
-166 ASLQANRE
+166 SFQANRN
-174 GKGLSYL
+174 GKGLNYF

-187 WWLLCAAVLVMFG
+187 WWILCAAVLVVFG
-200 LLLVVRDTE
+200 LLLVLRDSE

-217 IVAAVAVVWAGP
+217 LLAAVAVVWAGP
-229 KLKGDS
+229 KLKGNR

-243 ISAFVVG
+243 ISAFVIG

-255 AGAAVDLI
+255 TGAAVDLI
-263 ANRSYSSGSYNGSYN
+263 AKRSYGGNSYNGGYPSAYN
-278 PNYQDGYG
+278 DTYG

-293 NREVENIYAFDAEGK
+293 SQEVENIYAFDGEGK
-308 PLTEFYLYDEDGR
+308 PLTEIYLYDKDGR

-331 KSTGDKRK
+331 KSTGEKRK
-339 AGDDN
+339 IGDDN
-344 RYPRPRIQQGVQD
+344 RYPRPQIERGVQD
-357 DQGNADGY
+357 YYGNRDGY
-365 NGYRG
+365 NGNRS
-370 YCQEKTDVPF
+370 YCQEKTEVPF

-387 AQVPPPSSSAPS
+387 APVPPSPSAPPPSSSA
-399 SPVAPPA
+399 V
-406 APPSSAV
+406 APPSSS
-413 PPSSNSTQPTR
+413 PTQPTR

>member
-39 LAEMEAELGENAK
+39 LAEMEAELGDNPK
-52 VDTLIERLGTPES
+52 VDALIERLGSPES
-65 YAAELRTSG
+65 YAAELRASG

-79 PADAGNQTTVLGK
+79 PADAGDKTTVLKVK

-124 VEPLLGLLFVAPVL
+124 VDPLLGLLFVAPVL

-153 AELPEVVKLRETA
+153 AELPEVVKLREIAT
-166 ASLQANRE
+166 SFQKDRNS
-174 GKGLSYL
+174 KGLNYF
-181 RSLKPA
+181 RTLKPA
-187 WWLLCAAVLVMFG
+187 WWVLCAAVLVVFG
-200 LLLVVRDTE
+200 LLLVLRDTE

-217 IVAAVAVVWAGP
+217 LLAAVAVVWAGP
-229 KLKGDS
+229 KLKADR

-243 ISAFVVG
+243 ISAFVIG

-263 ANRSYSSGSYNGSYN
+263 AKRSYGGGSYNGSYGPSYN
-278 PNYQDGYG
+278 DSYG
-286 NPQLMYG
+286 NPQLTYG
-293 NREVENIYAFDAEGK
+293 SQDVENIYAFDAEGK
-308 PLTEFYLYDEDGR
+308 PLTEIYLYDENGR

-331 KSTGDKRK
+331 RSTGEKRRI
-339 AGDDN
+339 GDDN
-344 RYPRPRIQQGVQD
+344 RYPRPRLERGVQD
-357 DQGNADGY
+357 HDGNLNGY
-365 NGYRG
+365 NGYRS
-370 YCQEKTDVPF
+370 YCLERTDVPF
-380 SAAIPKG
+380 SAAIPKITP
-387 AQVPPPSSSAPS
+387 APPSTTAQ
-399 SPVAPPA
+399 
-406 APPSSAV
+406 APPSSQA
-413 PPSSNSTQPTR
+413 PPSNSTQPTR